1 MKKRFYSGILAG
13 GFLILSGSSA
23 FAAWGRDYGMGPGS
37 HMMGGGYMGWTM
49 ILFWI
54 LVLVLLVSLVRWV
67 LGLAD
72 NRGPR
77 QTPLDILKE
86 RLARGD
92 IDSEEFERKRQ
103 ML

>member
-1 MKKRFYSGILAG
+1 MKKLIFSSLLAG
-13 GFLILSGSSA
+13 GFLILSGGSA
-23 FAAWGRDYGMGPGS
+23 FAAWGGGYGPGN
-37 HMMGGGYMGWTM
+37 HMMGVGYMGWTM

-54 LVLVLLVSLVRWV
+54 LVLVVLVSLIRWI

-72 NRGPR
+72 NRSLR
-77 QTPLDILKE
+77 QAPLDILKE